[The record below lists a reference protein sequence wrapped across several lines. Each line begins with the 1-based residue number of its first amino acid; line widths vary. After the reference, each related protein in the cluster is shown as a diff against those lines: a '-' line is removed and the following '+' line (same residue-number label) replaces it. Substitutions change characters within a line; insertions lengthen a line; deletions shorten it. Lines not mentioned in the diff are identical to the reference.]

1 MKKKIEAR
9 AYFVTGG
16 AGFIGAAVVHKLLL
30 QGNKV
35 TVFDNYSRGRAE
47 RLNLDHPNLTFHQ
60 GDIRNQDDIDSAISG
75 CDSIIHLAYI
85 NGTEFFY
92 QKPDLI
98 LDVGIRGMLAILDAG
113 EKAGIRDFVLASSS
127 EVYQDPG
134 IYPTPEEVELS
145 VPDVQNPRYSY
156 GGGKIAC
163 ELLLLNRPAK
173 LYDRRCIFRPHN
185 IFGPDMGTEHVIPQL
200 IAKVVAAESLSK
212 RWGRRGVVEIQGDGS
227 QQRSF
232 MFIDDFVEAIAQI
245 LDHSKD
251 KEVFHVGTKEELSII
266 DLLKLI
272 QEQLGVKQDVVPGEL
287 PRGGVTRRCP
297 DITKLQGLGFS
308 PSYTVETALPKV
320 LAWYAGE
327 IAK

>member
-1 MKKKIEAR
+1 MEAR

-16 AGFIGAAVVHKLLL
+16 AGFIGAAVVNKLLL

-35 TVFDNYSRGRAE
+35 TVFDNCSRGRAE

-60 GDIRNQDDIDSAISG
+60 GDVRNQNDIDSAISG

-134 IYPTPEEVELS
+134 IYPTPEEVELR

-185 IFGPDMGTEHVIPQL
+185 IFGPDMGAEHVVPQL
-200 IAKVVAAESLSK
+200 IAKVVAAERLSK
-212 RWGRRGVVEIQGDGS
+212 RGGRLGVVEIQGDGS

-245 LDHSKD
+245 LDHGKD
-251 KEVFHVGTKEELSII
+251 KEVFHVGTKEEMSII

-272 QEQLGVKQDVVPGEL
+272 QEQLGVKQDVVQGEL
-287 PRGGVTRRCP
+287 PRGGVMRRCP

-308 PSYTVETALPKV
+308 PRYTVETALPKV
-320 LAWYAGE
+320 LAWYAGD
-327 IAK
+327 ITK